1 MATSDVITVNVGI
14 WILELD
20 RTEFDVG
27 ALTLLSC
34 VALGVFASETHLS
47 PN

>member
-27 ALTLLSC
+27 ALTLPSC
-34 VALGVFASETHLS
+34 VALGVFASEIQLS
-47 PN
+47 LN